1 MYSFLSF
8 PPLLFVLVSVIL
20 SLISSPHFLPVLFC
34 FFYFSLRSLALC
46 LHASLWTTTNQSFD
60 SNLHNQFPHGESLS
74 DMKNMW
80 KSEEAHKARQERR
93 ATRVHFPMQ
102 LPDGLKVQ
110 KGDELACFRLGS
122 TVVLVF
128 DAPEDFRFRVRA
140 GDTVRMGQNIGT
152 I

>member
-1 MYSFLSF
+1 
-8 PPLLFVLVSVIL
+8 
-20 SLISSPHFLPVLFC
+20 
-34 FFYFSLRSLALC
+34 
-46 LHASLWTTTNQSFD
+46 
-60 SNLHNQFPHGESLS
+60 
-74 DMKNMW
+74 MKNMW